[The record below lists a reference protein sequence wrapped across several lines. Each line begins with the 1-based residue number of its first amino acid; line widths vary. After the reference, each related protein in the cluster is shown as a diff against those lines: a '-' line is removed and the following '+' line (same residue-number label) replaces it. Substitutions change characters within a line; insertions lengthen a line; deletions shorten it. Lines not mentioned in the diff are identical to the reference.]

1 MRHVLHRFWIGAW
14 FSSLAG
20 GIRLRGKSNNVKE
33 HAKLSAKDAAL
44 VYHKLHQLSLTGLF
58 LSESSFV
65 ISCGHVGHFYR
76 GTARNCVLVGVTDIS
91 QGKFPMVNF
100 HGCVKKIRQ
109 SAHDI

>member
-1 MRHVLHRFWIGAW
+1 MACGLIWQVMRHVLHRLWIGAW

-58 LSESSFV
+58 LNESSFV

-76 GTARNCVLVGVTDIS
+76 G
-91 QGKFPMVNF
+91 K
-100 HGCVKKIRQ
+100 
-109 SAHDI
+109 